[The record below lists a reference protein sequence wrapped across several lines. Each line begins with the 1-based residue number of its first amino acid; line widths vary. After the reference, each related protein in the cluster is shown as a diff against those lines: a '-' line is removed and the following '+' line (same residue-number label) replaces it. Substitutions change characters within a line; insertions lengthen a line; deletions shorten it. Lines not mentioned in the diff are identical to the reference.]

1 VEDNGLQVLIV
12 PEGSRSTRTFRFSA
26 RKLKLILIGLVSSG
40 LLLAVMLG
48 SWWYLA
54 VRSFR
59 VAELEREVTELRAEQ
74 ARVNDLARQLEIL
87 EAEYE
92 RVRRLLVPNQEETA
106 SGIWLPS
113 RGGTSRAS
121 PSRPVDD
128 GRPTSWPLTD
138 RGFVTQAL
146 IAGARNEHPGLDI
159 ATPSDSYVRA
169 SGSGDVAE
177 VGEDPVYGNYVMIDH
192 VDGYRTVYA
201 HASQVLVARG
211 NPVRRNEVIALS
223 GSTGRST
230 APHLH
235 FEILR
240 NGKPVNPL
248 EMVRQP

>member
-1 VEDNGLQVLIV
+1 MDAPGLSIMVV
-12 PEGSRSTRTFRFSA
+12 PEGSRSTRTFRFTA
-26 RKLKLILIGLVSSG
+26 TRLRLLLGGIAAAA
-40 LLLAVMLG
+40 LLLAAMAG

-59 VAELEREVTELRAEQ
+59 VSDLERQVAALEADRS
-74 ARVNDLARQLEIL
+74 RMNDLARQLEVL

-92 RVRRLLVPNQEETA
+92 RVRSLFMPATDEAA
-106 SGIWLPS
+106 SGVWLP
-113 RGGTSRAS
+113 GTDA
-121 PSRPVDD
+121 PSRRSSASSDD
-128 GRPTSWPLTD
+128 GRPTSWPLTE
-138 RGFVTQAL
+138 RGFVTQPL
-146 IAGARNEHPGLDI
+146 IAGPVNEHPGLDI
-159 ATPSDSYVRA
+159 ATPTDSYVRA
-169 SGSGDVAE
+169 SGSGVVAE
-177 VGEDPVYGNYVMIDH
+177 VGQDPVYGNYVMIDH

-211 NPVRRNEVIALS
+211 NPVRRNEVIAMS

-240 NGKPVNPL
+240 NGRPVNPL

>member
-1 VEDNGLQVLIV
+1 MEGTGLQVLIV
-12 PEGSRSTRTFRFSA
+12 PEGSRSSRTFRFSA
-26 RKLKLILIGLVSSG
+26 RRLRILLAGLAAIG
-40 LLLAVMLG
+40 LLLAAMLG

-59 VAELEREVTELRAEQ
+59 VAELEREVVLLRAEQ
-74 ARVNDLARQLEIL
+74 DRVNDLARQLEVL
-87 EAEYE
+87 ESEYE
-92 RVRRLLVPNQEETA
+92 RVRRLLVPSQDETT
-106 SGIWLPS
+106 SGIWLP
-113 RGGTSRAS
+113 GTGAAARATRNS
-121 PSRPVDD
+121 PTDD
-128 GRPTSWPLTD
+128 GRPTAWPLTD

-146 IAGARNEHPGLDI
+146 VAGSANDHPGLDI
-159 ATPSDSYVRA
+159 ATPTDSYVRA

-192 VDGYRTVYA
+192 ADGYRTVYA
-201 HASQVLVARG
+201 HASQILVARG
-211 NPVRRNEVIALS
+211 NPVRQNEVIALS

-240 NGKPVNPL
+240 NGKPVDPL

>member
-1 VEDNGLQVLIV
+1 MDAPGLSVMLV
-12 PEGSRSTRTFRFSA
+12 PEGSRSTRTFRFSGA
-26 RKLKLILIGLVSSG
+26 RLRLILLGIGVAVLI
-40 LLLAVMLG
+40 LATMAG

-59 VAELEREVTELRAEQ
+59 VSELERQVAALEADQ
-74 ARVNDLARQLEIL
+74 ARVTELARQLSVL

-92 RVRRLLVPNQEETA
+92 RVRGMFMPESDAAA

-113 RGGTSRAS
+113 SDAPASRAS
-121 PSRPVDD
+121 AGRTDD

-146 IAGARNEHPGLDI
+146 IAGEGNEHPGLDI
-159 ATPSDSYVRA
+159 AIPTDSYVRA
-169 SGSGDVAE
+169 SGSGVVAE

-192 VDGYRTVYA
+192 ADGYRTVYA
-201 HASQVLVARG
+201 HASQILVARG
-211 NPVRRNEVIALS
+211 NPVRRNEVIAMS

-240 NGKPVNPL
+240 NGRPVNPL